1 MHNVFDTDPLA
12 EADALTDL
20 DQKVHYELEARV
32 LNSSLFCRETSS
44 LCGMMKVNNDSLS
57 MDSSELKSI
66 AK

>member
-1 MHNVFDTDPLA
+1 MHMVFDTDPLA